1 MHTQPHMHMH
11 AHKDT
16 HTHIHTHTHTHCIF
30 ILYTLYSYHY
40 VYVTLIGAHCMLTVL
55 LDMSSPTWP
64 VHRKHI
70 FILSKSG
77 KPVYARY
84 GCEEKLVGLFGIM
97 QALISIVEDG
107 NDVLR

>member
-1 MHTQPHMHMH
+1 
-11 AHKDT
+11 
-16 HTHIHTHTHTHCIF
+16 
-30 ILYTLYSYHY
+30 
-40 VYVTLIGAHCMLTVL
+40 
-55 LDMSSPTWP
+55 MSSPTWP
-64 VHRKHI
+64 VHRKHV
-70 FILSKSG
+70 FILSRSG

>member
-1 MHTQPHMHMH
+1 
-11 AHKDT
+11 
-16 HTHIHTHTHTHCIF
+16 
-30 ILYTLYSYHY
+30 
-40 VYVTLIGAHCMLTVL
+40 MLTPI
-55 LDMSSPTWP
+55 DMTSPTWP

-97 QALISIVEDG
+97 QALISIIEEDG
-107 NDVLR
+107 NDELRCTISLIASPLNCTGVIACNISIHAKKGLIAILFQQPIHIVC